1 MKCCWTGK
9 SGKGKGWGGRVG
21 ERVAAVRIGHTDCGP
36 HLTCETGTA
45 RVDLSIPYLV
55 CGVACRHTHAH
66 RIKMGNVCGRLRR
79 IYFTRHGCL

>member
-55 CGVACRHTHAH
+55 CGVARVATHMPIA
-66 RIKMGNVCGRLRR
+66 L
-79 IYFTRHGCL
+79 